1 MSRRKHHGGG
11 HEGGGG
17 GHGGGEERWMAS
29 YMDMVTVLMCLFI
42 VLYAM
47 SSIDAKKWEK
57 PQARSRDGI
66 RPDRD
71 QLGRHRRRHRRAGG
85 ARGRGGAHGG
95 LRGYSSEPTEIN
107 ELGTLQSLAGQIEQ
121 SLEQA
126 GVTSGIEFEIDERG
140 LVIKM
145 TGASSFFDGNSA
157 RLRADAIAVLNALGP
172 TLAGTGRDISV
183 EGHAD
188 PRYNPAPYQSTWE
201 LAAARATSV
210 LRYLVET
217 CGIDGG
223 KISGT
228 TFGSARPVSSD
239 ATQNRRVDIVVL
251 TTAPDALPGAGRGL
265 GVDVRGNVDDGSST
279 GGTTDHG
286 SDSGGSD
293 HSGKQ
298 EGLHTDDHL
307 TGGYPRP
314 NAQAL
319 AGPTVPAMTV
329 SVVDQALAGA
339 PTPEPYDFR
348 RPVAVPRDA
357 VRGLDAAAGDVRVA
371 VAGGTRRPLRDRGPR
386 LGGPVAVL
394 DYHSVVD
401 RLADDDILLVCTL
414 GGTTARAAARLSV
427 PATSAGSVACWAV
440 RSLPSRAL
448 HPHPHRGG
456 VRARPRRLG
465 DGRPALRI
473 AGIVDLDVVVG
484 PVAGVAPP
492 RAARRGRRADGVDHR
507 RRRRR
512 RPPRGPSP
520 SSSPPP
526 FSSPATRWRRP
537 RAVRPRPG
545 RPAAGPDHR
554 RSGAGVLRM
563 RPASVNPSTVLSL
576 AVGDVIPMPH
586 PLTRPLDLAVEGEF
600 VAHAAI
606 GTQGAA
612 LACVVVDLEES
623 A

>member
-11 HEGGGG
+11 HDGGGG

-47 SSIDAKKWEK
+47 SSIDAKKWENLK
-57 PQARSRDGI
+57 LALATGFGQTETNSVDTAEGI
-66 RPDRD
+66 VVPEE
-71 QLGRHRRRHRRAGG
+71 LAGEAG
-85 ARGRGGAHGG
+85 PMEGYA
-95 LRGYSSEPTEIN
+95 GYSDEPTEIN
-107 ELGTLQSLAGQIEQ
+107 ELGTLQSLAGQIEE

-251 TTAPDALPGAGRGL
+251 TTAPDALSQELAG
-265 GVDVRGNVDDGSST
+265 GSESTSGGTSTEGTST

-293 HSGKQ
+293 HSG
-298 EGLHTDDHL
+298 E
-307 TGGYPRP
+307 TGG
-314 NAQAL
+314 
-319 AGPTVPAMTV
+319 
-329 SVVDQALAGA
+329 
-339 PTPEPYDFR
+339 
-348 RPVAVPRDA
+348 
-357 VRGLDAAAGDVRVA
+357 
-371 VAGGTRRPLRDRGPR
+371 
-386 LGGPVAVL
+386 
-394 DYHSVVD
+394 
-401 RLADDDILLVCTL
+401 
-414 GGTTARAAARLSV
+414 
-427 PATSAGSVACWAV
+427 
-440 RSLPSRAL
+440 
-448 HPHPHRGG
+448 
-456 VRARPRRLG
+456 
-465 DGRPALRI
+465 
-473 AGIVDLDVVVG
+473 
-484 PVAGVAPP
+484 
-492 RAARRGRRADGVDHR
+492 
-507 RRRRR
+507 
-512 RPPRGPSP
+512 
-520 SSSPPP
+520 SS
-526 FSSPATRWRRP
+526 
-537 RAVRPRPG
+537 
-545 RPAAGPDHR
+545 H
-554 RSGAGVLRM
+554 
-563 RPASVNPSTVLSL
+563 
-576 AVGDVIPMPH
+576 
-586 PLTRPLDLAVEGEF
+586 
-600 VAHAAI
+600 
-606 GTQGAA
+606 
-612 LACVVVDLEES
+612 
-623 A
+623 